1 MTLTLIKIERLV
13 EMVFELINDAAVS
26 GELRPRTPESIQEA
40 IRTGDGYPI
49 VADDI
54 VVAYAECREGPE
66 WHSIHSVV
74 VNQQIR
80 QLGYGCKVVE
90 NRLEECRRR
99 NRQKKIILICSEK
112 MVDWYRKFGFE
123 PRPKTEAPE
132 LIRGGRSDQEWKE
145 SDRVFMVREPLY

>member
-1 MTLTLIKIERLV
+1 MTLFVIETNRLV

-26 GELRPRTPESIQEA
+26 GELRPRTPESICEA
-40 IRTGDGYPI
+40 IRIGDGYPI
-49 VADDI
+49 VVDGI

-80 QLGYGCKVVE
+80 QLGYGRKVVK

-99 NRQKKIILICSEK
+99 NNQKKVILVCSETL
-112 MVDWYRKFGFE
+112 VDWYRKFGFE
-123 PRPKTEAPE
+123 PWPKTEAPKS
-132 LIRGGRSDQEWKE
+132 IRGGRSDQEWKE